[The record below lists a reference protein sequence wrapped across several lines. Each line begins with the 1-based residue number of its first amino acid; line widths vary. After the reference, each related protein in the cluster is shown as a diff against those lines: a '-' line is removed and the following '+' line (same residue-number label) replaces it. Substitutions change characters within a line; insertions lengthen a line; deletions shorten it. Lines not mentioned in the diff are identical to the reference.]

1 MKRVHDGYTFL
12 VVILIFQ
19 SVSRPIL
26 HWTAVR
32 SIGHRKIIS
41 NISARGHCGLNVFAD
56 SERLGMISSLS
67 YIMSKWPNCTVWKL
81 LITEVLAVTSLLGRK
96 KRRFLGSKTPLK
108 YFFTLRIPKRH
119 FLVSKRVVW
128 AINHQYRFRRST
140 CVRAQEKKGMD
151 GWMETWIKLKKGQK
165 CYISRMCPEVPRQP
179 NATKICIYYDANDVI
194 TCAKFGDDWFRGFLL
209 PAVQKCPFPIKVVV
223 TITTACT
230 SVQPW

>member
-56 SERLGMISSLS
+56 SERLGMISCLS
-67 YIMSKWPNCTVWKL
+67 YIISKWPSCTVWKL

-96 KRRFLGSKTPLK
+96 KRRFWGSKTPLK
-108 YFFTLRIPKRH
+108 VFFHPSHTQKALPCVKTRR
-119 FLVSKRVVW
+119 LS
-128 AINHQYRFRRST
+128 HQPS
-140 CVRAQEKKGMD
+140 
-151 GWMETWIKLKKGQK
+151 
-165 CYISRMCPEVPRQP
+165 ISVQAFDLC
-179 NATKICIYYDANDVI
+179 
-194 TCAKFGDDWFRGFLL
+194 TCARKKRDGNMD
-209 PAVQKCPFPIKVVV
+209 K
-223 TITTACT
+223 T
-230 SVQPW
+230 